1 MKYKY
6 NKRPIRSRELWRLLT
21 KARQEGRLPPG
32 YKIRQPYEQALETW
46 QRLLSEEDKE
56 TTR

>member
-21 KARQEGRLPPG
+21 KARQEGRLPSD

-46 QRLLSEEDKE
+46 QRLLSEEEE
-56 TTR
+56 TT